1 MLNIYQ
7 LTLVLTKSLHE
18 VLRKSINDTIG
29 QTKKHCSCKKNPEF
43 VKVSLISQ
51 EMIFTLPIEICSVLR
66 AKIGRRNKV
75 TSSKAHLSF
84 AKGKKCNTTI
94 TLLLKMWFS
103 CNYVVQSFT
112 Y

>member
-1 MLNIYQ
+1 MF
-7 LTLVLTKSLHE
+7 
-18 VLRKSINDTIG
+18 RKSVNNTIG
-29 QTKKHCSCKKNPEF
+29 KTKKTLFMQKTNPEF

-51 EMIFTLPIEICSVLR
+51 EMIFTLPIAICSVLR
-66 AKIGRRNKV
+66 AKIGRRNKL

>member
-1 MLNIYQ
+1 MQ
-7 LTLVLTKSLHE
+7 
-18 VLRKSINDTIG
+18 
-29 QTKKHCSCKKNPEF
+29 KNPEF